1 MEGCCSPGGKGC
13 LLAFTFLCETGALS
27 TWLGS
32 GERCVLLH
40 SLSAVLFAVPG
51 LSACILAVIP
61 DPFSTLQSG
70 DWKRSNAAG

>member
-1 MEGCCSPGGKGC
+1 M
-13 LLAFTFLCETGALS
+13 
-27 TWLGS
+27 
-32 GERCVLLH
+32 LLH